1 MLDKGCSD
9 GEWGLSLSLKKLGR
23 GGPEVAMEEEMI
35 CRLQV
40 LDTILLLSSV
50 WEAIV

>member
-1 MLDKGCSD
+1 MLDRGCSD

-23 GGPEVAMEEEMI
+23 GGPEVAMEEAMI

-40 LDTILLLSSV
+40 LDTVLLLSSV